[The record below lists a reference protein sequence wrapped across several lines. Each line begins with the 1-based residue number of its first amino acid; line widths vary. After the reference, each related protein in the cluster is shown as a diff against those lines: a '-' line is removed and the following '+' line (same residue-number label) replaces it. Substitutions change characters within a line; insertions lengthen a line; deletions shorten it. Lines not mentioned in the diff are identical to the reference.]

1 MNKNVWRVIGLS
13 GIVLIIFVMIG
24 ANYIKNTLM
33 QSDEILESIEQQN
46 AISDELKMDAKQ
58 VFGVIEQARQEQRE
72 LTVEEQMLVNEFD
85 AKYEAKQESLTTSES
100 LLVYNLLLMSHETI
114 PSSKL
119 KSEANR
125 YEEYREEVL
134 KYLNR

>member
-13 GIVLIIFVMIG
+13 GIVLIIFAMIG

-58 VFGVIEQARQEQRE
+58 VFEVIEQARQEQRE

-100 LLVYNLLLMSHETI
+100 SLVYNLLLMSHETI

>member
-13 GIVLIIFVMIG
+13 GIVLIIFAMIG

-100 LLVYNLLLMSHETI
+100 SLVYNLLLMSRETI

>member
-33 QSDEILESIEQQN
+33 QSDEILESVEQQN

-58 VFGVIEQARQEQRE
+58 VFEVIEQARQEQRE

-100 LLVYNLLLMSHETI
+100 SLVYNLLLMSHETI

>member
-13 GIVLIIFVMIG
+13 GIVLIIFAMIG

-100 LLVYNLLLMSHETI
+100 LLVSNLLLMSHETI

-125 YEEYREEVL
+125 YEGYREEVL